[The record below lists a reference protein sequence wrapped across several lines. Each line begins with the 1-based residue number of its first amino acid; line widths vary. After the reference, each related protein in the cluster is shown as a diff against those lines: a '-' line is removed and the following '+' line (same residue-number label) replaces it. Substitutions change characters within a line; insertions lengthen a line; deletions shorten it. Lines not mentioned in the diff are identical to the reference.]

1 MLILAFEINSY
12 CVVSCKVISRTFLRI
27 HVYCEFHLCIL
38 LNVAMKRDEKYP
50 LLNKTQFFKR
60 KNDFCHFN
68 STDYLDDVRA
78 AFRST
83 FCTSHSAKNSFPI
96 PISIFGQK
104 QLATQYYV
112 LVKKPI
118 LNIKNREVRL
128 ICFFLKNPITSQ
140 KMICMS

>member
-1 MLILAFEINSY
+1 MRCLVYSDFTY
-12 CVVSCKVISRTFLRI
+12 FFVDFR
-27 HVYCEFHLCIL
+27 VYCKFNLCIL

-104 QLATQYYV
+104 YV
-112 LVKKPI
+112 LVKEPI

-128 ICFFLKNPITSQ
+128 IYFFLKNPITS
-140 KMICMS
+140 